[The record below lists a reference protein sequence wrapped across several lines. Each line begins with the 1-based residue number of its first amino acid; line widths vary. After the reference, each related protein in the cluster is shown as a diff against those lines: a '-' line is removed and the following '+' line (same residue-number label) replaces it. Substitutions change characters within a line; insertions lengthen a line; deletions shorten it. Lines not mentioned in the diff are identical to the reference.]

1 MAFKYRQVNP
11 QTGDIVDV
19 NDLNVNNR
27 EFVNEMNGFLDR
39 DNIPYNAISA
49 RRVTRHAFNAIHFDR
64 IIEHQSQNFVTT
76 TTDTVIPKT
85 SKTCVISSNLTSW
98 QNKSDANNNQML
110 NAISFEADCDG
121 LVICEWTGNFRFGH
135 SRTQTQSAGVNYNIP
150 QVVEFRI
157 LINGIEVTKLT
168 RIPDSPSVNAQAM
181 YGAIPVPA
189 GEIRIIVEART
200 YTVKGSNINA
210 AATNSSKNIADVY
223 VGTRE
228 LICNFRKR

>member
-1 MAFKYRQVNP
+1 M
-11 QTGDIVDV
+11 
-19 NDLNVNNR
+19 
-27 EFVNEMNGFLDR
+27 
-39 DNIPYNAISA
+39 
-49 RRVTRHAFNAIHFDR
+49 
-64 IIEHQSQNFVTT
+64 TT
-76 TTDTVIPKT
+76 PSGAANTVIPKT
-85 SKTCVISSNLTSW
+85 PKTCVISADLTGW

-121 LVICEWTGNFRFGH
+121 LLICEWTGNFRFGY
-135 SRTQTQSAGVNYNIP
+135 SRTQNEPDGVNISVL

-157 LINGIEVTKLT
+157 LVNGIEATKLT

-189 GEIRIIVEART
+189 GEIRVIVEART
-200 YTVKGSNINA
+200 YSVRGGNIIA
-210 AATNSSKNIADVY
+210 AATNSSKNIANVH